1 MCFCF
6 LTLTNIFFI
15 PKLLKILHFF
25 VLIFI
30 LKQLGKGS
38 LKILGMKMNFLKF
51 WNKKLIYVNFKDKQY
66 FRGKKSIFWNKSV
79 NYYFGL

>member
-1 MCFCF
+1 MLCFCL

-30 LKQLGKGS
+30 LIQLGKGS
-38 LKILGMKMNFLKF
+38 LKILGTKMNFLKF
-51 WNKKLIYVNFKDKQY
+51 
-66 FRGKKSIFWNKSV
+66 
-79 NYYFGL
+79 